1 MTALLWSL
9 SIWSLVAVA
18 WALIWGSIGWTR
30 GERAGLDPAKAAA
43 LCWLIGPFALPVIN
57 RWRRAQLGSVAMAER
72 LVHGTHHTVAAAGRR
87 RPRRP
92 TPTPTPTLRTTR
104 SAGVGAGRSPRPLPP
119 GPRIRHPWIG
129 QLGVGLDHL
138 GIPDPSG
145 SLRCRRPRRRAG

>member
-87 RPRRP
+87 
-92 TPTPTPTLRTTR
+92 
-104 SAGVGAGRSPRPLPP
+104 
-119 GPRIRHPWIG
+119 
-129 QLGVGLDHL
+129 Q
-138 GIPDPSG
+138 
-145 SLRCRRPRRRAG
+145 RRRRR

>member
-18 WALIWGSIGWTR
+18 WALIWGSFGWTR

-72 LVHGTHHTVAAAGRR
+72 LVHGTHHTVAAAGR
-87 RPRRP
+87 
-92 TPTPTPTLRTTR
+92 
-104 SAGVGAGRSPRPLPP
+104 AG
-119 GPRIRHPWIG
+119 
-129 QLGVGLDHL
+129 Q
-138 GIPDPSG
+138 
-145 SLRCRRPRRRAG
+145 RRRRR